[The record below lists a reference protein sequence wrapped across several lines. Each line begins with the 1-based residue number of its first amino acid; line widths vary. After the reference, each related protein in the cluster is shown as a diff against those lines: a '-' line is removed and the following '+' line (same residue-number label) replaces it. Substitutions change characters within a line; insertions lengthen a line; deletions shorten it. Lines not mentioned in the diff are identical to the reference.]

1 MGLAACFG
9 EGWNPRVEMNA
20 IISFIAKEL
29 RKKEEN
35 LAIRK
40 KKAMKGRKTQP
51 LDDSLSSQFR
61 LVGAA
66 PPGHVVEALGR
77 RFVRLQ
83 IVDGSKSSKHFI
95 CLNENGDNEYI
106 LYYNH
111 ISIDAGVILYKDENK
126 ELREKLVIT
135 NVLYK
140 TADGKVFAPIGEFAV
155 VVLFIKDMFSNAPVV
170 LSVYY
175 H

>member
-20 IISFIAKEL
+20 ILSFIAKEL
-29 RKKEEN
+29 RKKEEKI
-35 LAIRK
+35 AIK
-40 KKAMKGRKTQP
+40 AKKAMKGRKTQP
-51 LDDSLSSQFR
+51 LDDSFSSQFS

-83 IVDGSKSSKHFI
+83 IIDGSKSSKHFI
-95 CLNENGDNEYI
+95 CLNEDGDNEYI

-111 ISIDAGVILYKDENK
+111 ISIDAGVILYRDENK

-135 NVLYK
+135 NVVYR
-140 TADGKVFAPIGEFAV
+140 TVDGKVFAPIGEFVV
-155 VVLFIKDMFSNAPVV
+155 VVLFIKDMFSNALAM
-170 LSVYY
+170 LSV
-175 H
+175 